1 MFIEIGKV
9 ILNTECISSVE
20 DSILMENCRDKT
32 GWNYT
37 KEFPAIL
44 VTMINDKKFKFKM
57 SKTDF
62 LNIINNK

>member
-1 MFIEIGKV
+1 MFIEIENI
-9 ILNTECISSVE
+9 ILNTECILSVE
-20 DSILMENCRDKT
+20 DSILIENCRDKT

-37 KEFPAIL
+37 KEFKAIL

-57 SKTDF
+57 SKSDF